1 MMPSLSGTWLLD
13 TNILIAFFD
22 ASSSHH
28 EPTKTLFMS
37 LEEGIFN
44 GVVAAQ
50 NILELSSVLINGYKA
65 TRASV
70 VSDIRSLITLKN
82 ISVIYPNT
90 ATITQYLALLKSE
103 RGGHTTD
110 LFLAATMLS
119 HGISSIITNDRD
131 FEKISTITT
140 YNPFHPT
147 ALSKN

>member
-1 MMPSLSGTWLLD
+1 MWLLD

-28 EPTKTLFMS
+28 ELAKALFSS
-37 LEEGIFN
+37 LESGTFN
-44 GVVAAQ
+44 GAIAAQ
-50 NILELSSVLINGYKA
+50 NILELSSVLIGGYKA

-70 VSDIRSLITLKN
+70 AFHIQSLVSIKN

-90 ATITQYLALLKSE
+90 ATIILYITLLKQE
-103 RGGHTTD
+103 KGIHTTD

-119 HGISSIITNDRD
+119 HNISSIITNDRD
-131 FEKISTITT
+131 FEKISTITI

-147 ALSKN
+147 SLSKK